1 MLKKMMCRRF
11 FTAAFTAIA
20 SFFFILPANA
30 LQPAEISGP
39 EELRSET
46 VAKTF
51 YGLASQIANV
61 EDVNRAKAK
70 QAIVLLRAAKRLDK
84 KATYPVPEL
93 LKLIR
98 QYSDANQS
106 ELVQQLLREHLKKP
120 ADFEVVKNA
129 VSYLLDRADSR
140 ESREKLGEELY
151 RKFQTKDNHLASE
164 LLAALGLMRLEVAD
178 ANGTGFLTM
187 AYNANK
193 YNRPAY
199 SKLWELIPD
208 KINAVVHLEHLR
220 LMLGENPLDLDSAI
234 SFADYA
240 RRLELY
246 QTAVDSF
253 QYCADLYNYLYPN
266 KPLPASIYLPWSI
279 SAYNSPASQSK
290 CIELSQQVRQSGQ
303 FDLML
308 EAIAARAALKLA
320 DSNQADRIF
329 NEAEKKAKEIY
340 NSDKSNIE
348 LAKKIGW
355 FYCFARPDANQAL
368 EWAERAYSVE
378 PNSPMAAALF
388 AYCLLTKKQ
397 DERAKQL
404 AEKFQ
409 DNQIAQIVLAKLAP
423 ADAEPNKA
431 AENLKTAIAKDSS
444 SFEAEVAKKML
455 SELGQSYAAL
465 PDGEAAVS
473 NLQSSLERP
482 VVPAFAPPDK
492 ILSFELS
499 LSGTRFGYTKDFGA
513 TLTIKN
519 ISAEPIIISDNGL
532 FTGRLRVDAQISGVI
547 TKTIPN
553 LVNLKIEPTEP
564 IKPRKSIQVDL
575 NLMTGQLRQIL
586 LECPQADLLIDFT
599 VYIDPVITDGQT
611 INRLAD
617 IKPLKCRVERTGEKI
632 TGQYLQHLYDSIT
645 KGYSGQKVNAAR
657 LFASLLAE
665 RSNLSRNKIFYKTF
679 QAENLTQFLKSGLL
693 KCLVDED
700 WEVKTQTLAA
710 MNLVPVDQTFTKQ
723 LFENLN
729 DTNWPVR
736 LMAVYLL
743 AEKDPDFRKILDSTA
758 MHDSDE
764 LVRDMAI
771 AFGAK
776 VPVELQTKPTVT
788 ASKEPNSPDV
798 NSAPM
803 QP

>member
-1 MLKKMMCRRF
+1 
-11 FTAAFTAIA
+11 
-20 SFFFILPANA
+20 
-30 LQPAEISGP
+30 
-39 EELRSET
+39 
-46 VAKTF
+46 
-51 YGLASQIANV
+51 
-61 EDVNRAKAK
+61 
-70 QAIVLLRAAKRLDK
+70 
-84 KATYPVPEL
+84 
-93 LKLIR
+93 
-98 QYSDANQS
+98 
-106 ELVQQLLREHLKKP
+106 
-120 ADFEVVKNA
+120 
-129 VSYLLDRADSR
+129 
-140 ESREKLGEELY
+140 
-151 RKFQTKDNHLASE
+151 
-164 LLAALGLMRLEVAD
+164 
-178 ANGTGFLTM
+178 
-187 AYNANK
+187 
-193 YNRPAY
+193 
-199 SKLWELIPD
+199 
-208 KINAVVHLEHLR
+208 
-220 LMLGENPLDLDSAI
+220 
-234 SFADYA
+234 
-240 RRLELY
+240 
-246 QTAVDSF
+246 
-253 QYCADLYNYLYPN
+253 
-266 KPLPASIYLPWSI
+266 
-279 SAYNSPASQSK
+279 
-290 CIELSQQVRQSGQ
+290 
-303 FDLML
+303 ML

-320 DSNQADRIF
+320 DSNQANQIF
-329 NEAEKKAKEIY
+329 NKAEKKAKEIY

-355 FYCFARPDANQAL
+355 FYCFARPDANQAF

-397 DERAKQL
+397 DNQAKQL

-423 ADAEPNKA
+423 ADAEPNKT

-444 SFEAEVAKKML
+444 SLEAEVAKKML

-465 PDGEAAVS
+465 PDVNAAVL

-482 VVPAFAPPDK
+482 LVPAFAPPDK
-492 ILSFELS
+492 ILSFEFN

-532 FTGRLRVDAQISGVI
+532 FTGRLRVDAKISGGI

-586 LECPQADLLIDFT
+586 LECPQADFSIDFT

-657 LFASLLAE
+657 LFAGLLAE

-693 KCLVDED
+693 KCLADED
-700 WEVKTQTLAA
+700 WEVKTQTLTA

-729 DTNWPVR
+729 DTSWPVR

-758 MHDSDE
+758 MYDSDE
-764 LVRDMAI
+764 SVRDMAV

-776 VPVELQTKPTVT
+776 VPEEPKSKPTAVT
-788 ASKEPNSPDV
+788 TTKEPNRPGAKVPAEPNAKPRIVAPKEPNSPDV

-803 QP
+803 QPARITK